1 MKKLR
6 ALSFP
11 YVMWMSL
18 TIVLPMAL
26 ILLVAFSD
34 LNIFRLGSFTFTLE
48 GFSVLRSPVITTAIR
63 NSFRFAFIVTALC
76 FLIGYPVAYLLA
88 RSTSRHKT
96 LFVTF
101 LILPVW
107 SNMLLRIV
115 AWERLFFPNSIL
127 NMFGIS
133 LNLIGTDLAI
143 IIGMISMYL
152 PFMIFP
158 IYSVLDK
165 MDQALIEA
173 AIDLG
178 ASRVKTFFKVTLPL
192 SFGGVVSGVIMT
204 MLPAM
209 TAFALPARLS
219 GGRTLLIGNIIEDY
233 FMRTANFNAGS
244 IVSLV
249 MMVLMI
255 VLYLWILRFDK
266 EGETLI

>member
-1 MKKLR
+1 MKTLKHF
-6 ALSFP
+6 AWP
-11 YVMWMSL
+11 YLFWMSV
-18 TIVLPMAL
+18 TIIVPMLL
-26 ILLVAFSD
+26 ILVIAFSD
-34 LNIFRLGSFTFTLE
+34 LNVFRLGPFTLSLE
-48 GFSVLRSPVITTAIR
+48 GLQVLRSEVILTAMR
-63 NSFRFAFIVTALC
+63 NSIRFAFLATVLC
-76 FLIGYPVAYLLA
+76 FFIGYPVAYLLA
-88 RSTSRHKT
+88 RSTSKNKT

-133 LNLIGTDLAI
+133 LDLIGTDTAI

-158 IYSVLDK
+158 IYSVLDR
-165 MDQALIEA
+165 MDHALIEA

-178 ASRVKTFFKVTLPL
+178 ASRFKTFFKVTLPL

-204 MLPAM
+204 LLPAM
-209 TAFALPARLS
+209 TAFALPARLG
-219 GGRTLLIGNIIEDY
+219 GGRTLLIGNVIEDY

-244 IVSLV
+244 LVSLV
-249 MMVLMI
+249 MMLLMI
-255 VLYLWILRFDK
+255 MLYLMILRFDK